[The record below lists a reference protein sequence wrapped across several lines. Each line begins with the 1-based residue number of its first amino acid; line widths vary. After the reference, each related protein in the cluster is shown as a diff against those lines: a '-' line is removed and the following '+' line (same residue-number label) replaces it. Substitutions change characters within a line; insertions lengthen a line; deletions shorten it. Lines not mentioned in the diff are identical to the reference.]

1 MYNMGKRYLSH
12 GKHYIY
18 AINIKKAEL
27 RCNLEFSLFFH
38 ALSYCCAPRVIS
50 VAA

>member
-12 GKHYIY
+12 GKHYIFVT
-18 AINIKKAEL
+18 NIKKRLNSRLHLSSA
-27 RCNLEFSLFFH
+27 FFH

>member
-1 MYNMGKRYLSH
+1 MYNKGKRYLSH
-12 GKHYIY
+12 GKHYIF
-18 AINIKKAEL
+18 ATNIKKRLNSGVILSSA
-27 RCNLEFSLFFH
+27 FFH